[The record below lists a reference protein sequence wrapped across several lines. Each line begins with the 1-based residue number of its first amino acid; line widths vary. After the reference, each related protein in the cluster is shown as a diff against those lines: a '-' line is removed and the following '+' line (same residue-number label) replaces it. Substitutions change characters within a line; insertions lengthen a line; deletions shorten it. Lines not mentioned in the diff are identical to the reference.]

1 MFHQPWLCTTV
12 TVFAHNC
19 LQHGKLNLIYR
30 SDGSTLFRRKYFFNG
45 AHMGFIF
52 YATDPN
58 MDDDTEEEMK
68 EMIASSKGVG
78 NFRSMFVNIPDGKPD
93 GIKLIPVGD
102 IATKDEFAAIKGI
115 TAQDVLTAHRYP
127 PALAGII
134 PTNGGGGLGD
144 PEKYDATYA
153 RNEVLPLCEL
163 VQDSINSAGL
173 PRALW
178 VDFRETIGA
187 AV

>member
-1 MFHQPWLCTTV
+1 MPLSAC
-12 TVFAHNC
+12 A
-19 LQHGKLNLIYR
+19 LLNGFV
-30 SDGSTLFRRKYFFNG
+30 SGS
-45 AHMGFIF
+45 
-52 YATDPN
+52 
-58 MDDDTEEEMK
+58 
-68 EMIASSKGVG
+68 
-78 NFRSMFVNIPDGKPD
+78 
-93 GIKLIPVGD
+93 KLIPVGD

-144 PEKYDATYA
+144 PDKYDATYA

-163 VQDSINSAGL
+163 IKDSINSAGL

-178 VDFRETIGA
+178 VDFRETIGS